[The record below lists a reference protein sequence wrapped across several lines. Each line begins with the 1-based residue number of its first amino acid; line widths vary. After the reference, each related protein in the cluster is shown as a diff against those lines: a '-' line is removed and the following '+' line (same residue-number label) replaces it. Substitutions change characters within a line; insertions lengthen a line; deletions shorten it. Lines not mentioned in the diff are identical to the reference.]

1 MAQNL
6 YVDAARTLGQ
16 YGSTVDVA
24 RIKAEQE
31 RERQINDMT
40 ARAAGIMT
48 TEIRIKAE
56 DAKRLKNDTA
66 FTQFVE
72 DVRNEQIRL
81 FTTSDAQDVEQR
93 EEAHA
98 ILRALNKIEVE
109 LDAAIMAET
118 LLDRKQ

>member
-1 MAQNL
+1 
-6 YVDAARTLGQ
+6 
-16 YGSTVDVA
+16 
-24 RIKAEQE
+24 
-31 RERQINDMT
+31 
-40 ARAAGIMT
+40 MT
-48 TEIRIKAE
+48 TDIRIKAE

-118 LLDRKQ
+118 LLDRK